1 MAYAIIKQ
9 KGRLQI
15 MHKTETI
22 LFGIAVILFGIA
34 SILIYNNTWWGFF
47 EVVGI
52 IAPIVG
58 LIISTIGV
66 FWDAKNNDSDD
77 E

>member
-1 MAYAIIKQ
+1 
-9 KGRLQI
+9 
-15 MHKTETI
+15 MHKLETI
-22 LFGIAVILFGIA
+22 VFGIAVILFGIA
-34 SILIYNNTWWGFF
+34 SILIYNNTEWGFF

-66 FWDAKNNDSDD
+66 FEDAKNN